1 MSAFDEGL
9 LDLSE
14 FGYWHQVLERYSRVL
29 FKALSSK
36 KTRYAY
42 LLLLDKQNSDER
54 THFHISI
61 VHIHNE

>member
-1 MSAFDEGL
+1 MSAFDEEGL

-14 FGYWHQVLERYSRVL
+14 FGNWHQVLARYSRVL

-42 LLLLDKQNSDER
+42 LLLLKRQNSDER
-54 THFHISI
+54 THFFLSTT
-61 VHIHNE
+61 EE